1 MKKNVVNASVE
12 VMQSVT
18 ESKQTKGF
26 KPANSENATIVK
38 PSIKDTKNAFIAFIR
53 TKEEIGLN
61 KFFKLFEAFKKDSP
75 KAYGE
80 FLAANN
86 LDFSL
91 DYSFKWFAA
100 NCPSMEINGKK
111 EFAKWV
117 KVTEN
122 TPANEK
128 EEYNRFTEKG
138 VQQTLKAYC
147 CTRANYEQYLSMFM
161 DVIREIKRTKRL
173 AEKARKESEKLAN
186 AEKLAKAKAERIEKL
201 KIELAK
207 LQAA

>member
-26 KPANSENATIVK
+26 KPANSGNATMLK
-38 PSIKDTKNAFIAFIR
+38 PSVKDTKKAFIAFIR

-61 KFFKLFEAFKKDSP
+61 KFFKLFEGFKKDSP

-91 DYSFKWFAA
+91 DYSFKWFAT
-100 NCPSMEINGKK
+100 NCPSMEIDGKK
-111 EFAKWV
+111 EFSKWV
-117 KVTEN
+117 KVTDK
-122 TPANEK
+122 TPANENGA
-128 EEYNRFTEKG
+128 YNRFSESG
-138 VQQTLKAYC
+138 IQQTLKPYYC
-147 CTRANYEQYLSMFM
+147 IRANYEQYLSMFM
-161 DVIREIKRTKRL
+161 DVIREIKRAKRL
-173 AEKARKESEKLAN
+173 AEKARKEGEKLAN
-186 AEKLAKAKAERIEKL
+186 AEKLAKAKAEKLEKL
-201 KIELAK
+201 KMELAK